1 MLDENVF
8 VALDRPESIKL
19 HENYKEDIGQGFFI
33 GRDSPVQRIFV
44 PSSDHFPKS
53 NQITGQLSIPYM
65 DKQIKN
71 IKSETN
77 RYIKNF
83 LKPELKSG
91 LLLVSGALQKT
102 EQKLFEPAG
111 SEPLIDY
118 GIRFDE
124 SSQDYTQLPVKFHVS
139 IV

>member
-1 MLDENVF
+1 M
-8 VALDRPESIKL
+8 R
-19 HENYKEDIGQGFFI
+19 
-33 GRDSPVQRIFV
+33 
-44 PSSDHFPKS
+44 
-53 NQITGQLSIPYM
+53 QLSIPFI
-65 DKQIKN
+65 DKQLKN

-111 SEPLIDY
+111 AEPLIDY